1 MSKLVRTLKQA
12 LLGENEGIK
21 NELQMLLTSMTANKT
36 ANSDDDSAD
45 VNDSIKTKTLGSN
58 KDMETDV
65 STTPTPNLN
74 TADMDTE
81 NPVANTPGADAAQ
94 VDDDSDANDM
104 HTVVKKLSATEK
116 HRTPDDNPSPPP
128 PSDPP
133 EETQAKTP
141 VTPAFIG
148 PKNQLITATSVT
160 TTRAGNDV

>member
-36 ANSDDDSAD
+36 ANSDDDSAN

-58 KDMETDV
+58 EDMETDV

-116 HRTPDDNPSPPP
+116 HRTLDDNPSPPLPSNPSRLTP
-128 PSDPP
+128 P
-133 EETQAKTP
+133 KTP
-141 VTPAFIG
+141 LSLSFTNSTYQHI
-148 PKNQLITATSVT
+148 T
-160 TTRAGNDV
+160 TTSAATHYADHVK